1 MERHLDAIDLEAM
14 REGNAIRT
22 FKRVFAIDRACTKSQ
37 AKRGVLRGSQGAK
50 ARGGMT
56 RFYGAPVAK

>member
-14 REGNAIRT
+14 REGSAIRT
-22 FKRVFAIDRACTKSQ
+22 FGKIFAMDRACTKSQ

-56 RFYGAPVAK
+56 RFYGAPTTK